1 MKEKLAA
8 MLEAA
13 KAELVTV
20 ENSKVLQDLKVKYFG
35 KKGQMTAIMKEMG
48 KLSKEERPKIGQLAN
63 EVRAEVE
70 ALINDKMAE
79 IKRLELEAKL
89 KSEAIDVTLPAN
101 NFNRGG
107 LHPSTITLKQL
118 IDIFIGMGYTVA
130 EGPEIETVKHNFDDL
145 NSPIDHPSR
154 SESDTFYFNS
164 ELLLRTH
171 TSPVQIRTM
180 LNNQPPIKII
190 SPGRAFRK
198 DEIDATHSPMFHQI
212 EGLVVGKNVTMTD
225 LKGTLNQFVKI
236 LFGEQIKTKFRPHYF
251 PFTEP
256 SAEMDVS
263 CYKCQGEGCK
273 FCGNS
278 GWIEIL
284 GCGMV
289 HPQVLKNCGIDPEI
303 YSGFA
308 FGMGL
313 DRLTLLKYEI
323 ADIRL
328 LFENDVRFLAQF

>member
-1 MKEKLAA
+1 MQEKLEQLLAA
-8 MLEAA
+8 AHEEVDAA
-13 KAELVTV
+13 LHSKA
-20 ENSKVLQDLKVKYFG
+20 LQDLKVKYFG
-35 KKGQMTAIMKEMG
+35 KKGHLTEVMKEMG

-63 EVRAEVE
+63 KVRT
-70 ALINDKMAE
+70 E
-79 IKRLELEAKL
+79 IEAKIEDKHTELSERELAEKL
-89 KSEAIDVTLPAN
+89 KAEAIDVTLPAKE
-101 NFNRGG
+101 FRRGG
-107 LHPSTITLKQL
+107 LHPSTQTLNTL

-130 EGPEIETVKHNFDDL
+130 EGPEVETVKHNFDDL

-154 SESDTFYFNS
+154 SQSDTFYFNA

-180 LNNQPPIKII
+180 LNNKPPIKII

-212 EGLVVGKNVTMTD
+212 EGLVVGEQVTMAD
-225 LKGTLNQFVKI
+225 LKGTLNEFVRI
-236 LFGEQIKTKFRPHYF
+236 LFGEEVKTKFRPHYF

-263 CYKCQGEGCK
+263 CYKCKGEGCK

-289 HPQVLKNCGIDPEI
+289 HPNVLNNCGIDPEK
-303 YSGFA
+303 YTGFA

>member
-1 MKEKLAA
+1 MKEKLQA
-8 MLEAA
+8 MLESA
-13 KAELVTV
+13 KAELTTAAD
-20 ENSKVLQDLKVKYFG
+20 SRFLQDVKVKYFG
-35 KKGQMTAIMKEMG
+35 KKGELTAIMKEMG

-63 EVRAEVE
+63 EVRTEIE
-70 ALINDKMAE
+70 DLINSKLEE
-79 IKRLELEAKL
+79 IKAQELEKKL
-89 KSEAIDVTLPAN
+89 ASETIDVTLPAK
-101 NFNRGG
+101 NFRRGG
-107 LHPSTITLKQL
+107 LHPSTQTLNTL
-118 IDIFIGMGYTVA
+118 IDIFLGMGYTVA
-130 EGPEIETVKHNFDDL
+130 EGPEVETVKHNFDDL

-180 LNNQPPIKII
+180 LANKPPIKII

-212 EGLVVGKNVTMTD
+212 EGLVVGENVTMTD
-225 LKGTLNQFVKI
+225 LKGTLNEFVKI
-236 LFGEQIKTKFRPHYF
+236 LFGEDIKTKFRPHYF

-263 CYKCQGEGCK
+263 CYKCHGKGCK

-289 HPQVLKNCGIDPEI
+289 HPNVLTNCGIDPEK
-303 YSGFA
+303 YTGFA

-323 ADIRL
+323 GDIRL
-328 LFENDVRFLAQF
+328 LFENDIRFLAQF